1 MITTFNETELFLLEL
16 ELNVSESMEDLLK
29 ELEVTYA

>member
-16 ELNVSESMEDLLK
+16 ELGVSDSLDSILE
-29 ELEVTYA
+29 ELEVAYA